1 MIRQFVKAGAA
12 RVLYR
17 TGMDKVVGSLSGA
30 SHTPLVVGYHR
41 VVEDFAFSAKTSIP
55 SLLVSRSML
64 ERHLDWIGH
73 RYRFVDLD
81 ELGALLE
88 SGHPIQKPVAAVTF
102 DDGYRDFYDH
112 ALPVL
117 QKKGVPAALFVVTGL
132 VGTTRAQIHDRLYF
146 LLGLRARRAPLTVGM
161 PLPNISGMTPYQAVR
176 ALLEA
181 VPLTVLQQVIRALES
196 EKPVPANAV
205 NPSLSWEALDRIHR
219 AGVVIGSHT
228 KTHIVMTNE
237 TRECVMEEVT
247 GSRQE
252 LEQRLGG
259 TVRHFAYPSGIYD
272 TNSVS
277 AVAAAGYRFAYTTC
291 THRSSDHP
299 LLTVPRTLLWEGS
312 CLDFNR
318 TFSESIMSCQVHR
331 AFGFLAGCR
340 QLHATV
346 PERVSQVNGNVPL

>member
-1 MIRQFVKAGAA
+1 
-12 RVLYR
+12 
-17 TGMDKVVGSLSGA
+17 
-30 SHTPLVVGYHR
+30 VVGYHR

-64 ERHLDWIGH
+64 ERHLDWIGR

-88 SGHPIQKPVAAVTF
+88 SGRPIEERVAAITF

-117 QKKGVPAALFVVTGL
+117 QRKGVPSALFVVTGL

-146 LLGLRARRAPLTVGM
+146 LLSLRARRARLTIDGA
-161 PLPNISGMTPYQAVR
+161 PLPNIAGMTPYQAMR
-176 ALLEA
+176 ALLEG

-196 EKPVPANAV
+196 EDSIPAQAV
-205 NPSLSWEALDRIHR
+205 SPSLSWQALDRIHR

-228 KTHIVMTNE
+228 KTHVVMTNE
-237 TRECVMEEVT
+237 TRKRMIDEVT
-247 GSRQE
+247 ESRQE
-252 LEQRLGG
+252 LEKRLGG
-259 TVRHFAYPSGIYD
+259 AVRHFAYPSGIYD
-272 TNSVS
+272 TNCVS
-277 AVAAAGYRFAYTTC
+277 AVAEAGYRFGYTTC
-291 THRSSDHP
+291 THQSSKHP
-299 LLTVPRTLLWEGS
+299 LLTIPRMLLWEDS
-312 CLDFNR
+312 CLDSNR

-340 QLHATV
+340 QRHTTAL
-346 PERVSQVNGNVPL
+346 ERARQVQGNVAF